1 MWLRHR
7 GRPAQG
13 LESGRVGRRLA
24 GEDGSC
30 LLSGCTR
37 HKLRHV
43 EPNAQSLI
51 APRSGAVG
59 GPRIADIGIEDSCGR
74 RAVRRECQPDDGR
87 VLLSSPALPR
97 QSWAEICS
105 GANRKVTK
113 TPEPFPGTPPR
124 GAKFAVQLGAGRGYK
139 RASCTVGRVRGRFG
153 PWLLSLVEE
162 RKQRAGSL
170 GGCVFN
176 YLVPVFQSS
185 RQASSF
191 TCALRRGRELP
202 AARQRPQCQSASKR
216 LGGVDRC
223 HSGCSMPLCLGQ
235 APCLDESQISI
246 TRPK

>member
-1 MWLRHR
+1 MPTRR
-7 GRPAQG
+7 RP
-13 LESGRVGRRLA
+13 
-24 GEDGSC
+24 
-30 LLSGCTR
+30 
-37 HKLRHV
+37 
-43 EPNAQSLI
+43 
-51 APRSGAVG
+51 
-59 GPRIADIGIEDSCGR
+59 
-74 RAVRRECQPDDGR
+74 
-87 VLLSSPALPR
+87 VLLSSPAALPR
-97 QSWAEICS
+97 QSWAAICS

-246 TRPK
+246 TRPKLPKSLIQEHNIGKLHSFALALPPHGIILSD